1 MIPEPLRYWARKQVC
16 CSPLANDGSKPV
28 EELVVTGGRVA
39 LLVVLYSIND
49 LLDFLTVPAR
59 AVHLLVARP
68 SQRSEMVALH
78 RSFLFRA
85 PGDQQHSPRHIGR
98 KNYPKAAG

>member
-1 MIPEPLRYWARKQVC
+1 M
-16 CSPLANDGSKPV
+16 
-28 EELVVTGGRVA
+28 TGGRVA
-39 LLVVLYSIND
+39 LLVVLYSINV
-49 LLDFLTVPAR
+49 FLTFSLSLLGLCIY
-59 AVHLLVARP
+59 LLVARP
-68 SQRSEMVALH
+68 SQRSEMGASH